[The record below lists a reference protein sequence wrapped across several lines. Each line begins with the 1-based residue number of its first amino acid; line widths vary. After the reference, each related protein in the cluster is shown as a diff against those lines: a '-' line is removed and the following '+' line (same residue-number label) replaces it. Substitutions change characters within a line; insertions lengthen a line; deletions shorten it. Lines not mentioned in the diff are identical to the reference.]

1 MNQIQ
6 QKKDLLRQEWI
17 ELSPAWSKEARE
29 GRNPTRNGL
38 LNQPMLEAC
47 GLSVAMGN
55 APPEV
60 KSIADFVVPSVE
72 NDGLA
77 VAINDHV
84 LPKL

>member
-1 MNQIQ
+1 MNPSNIVAVGDSYN
-6 QKKDLLRQEWI
+6 DL
-17 ELSPAWSKEARE
+17 
-29 GRNPTRNGL
+29 
-38 LNQPMLEAC
+38 PMLEAC